1 MLEFKKILATLLMP
15 LPALLIIGF
24 LGLFL
29 IWFSGRKNIGAT
41 LVSVAFFGIL
51 LTSFQPVTSTLLM
64 NLERQH
70 SPFFPSDKPVDF
82 VMVLGDSHI
91 LDDGLPTTS
100 ELSRA
105 ALTRLIEG
113 IRIHFMYPSSKLI
126 LFGKDSSAA
135 GNDPSHARMLAR
147 VAVSMD
153 VEKNSI
159 LLLEEAPDLRQATR
173 FVKPIV
179 GNKNLV
185 LVTSASNMARA
196 QSEFEKAGIRVEP
209 APTDFLAQDLKQAPL
224 KYTPRAQ
231 YLEQFEK
238 YWGEQLRQWWQA
250 LRSK

>member
-1 MLEFKKILATLLMP
+1 MLEFKKMLATLLMP

-41 LVSVAFFGIL
+41 LVSVTFLGLL
-51 LTSFQPVTSTLLM
+51 LTSFQPLTSSLLM

-91 LDDGLPTTS
+91 LDEGLPTTS
-100 ELSRA
+100 ELSRS
-105 ALTRLIEG
+105 ALTRLVEG

-126 LFGKDSSAA
+126 LFGKDNSGDEALT
-135 GNDPSHARMLAR
+135 PSHAQMLAR
-147 VAVSMD
+147 VAVSMEVD
-153 VEKNSI
+153 KNSI
-159 LLLEEAPDLRQATR
+159 LLLEEAHDLRQATQ

-185 LVTSASNMARA
+185 LVTSASTMTRA
-196 QSEFEKAGIRVEP
+196 QDEFEKAGIKVEA
-209 APTDFLAQDLKQAPL
+209 APTDFLAQDFKQSQL

-238 YWGEQLRQWWQA
+238 YWGEQLRQWWQD
-250 LRSK
+250 S